1 MVKVQPTT
9 DHDGVAAAAPSDLA
23 EAAGRRPQH
32 AHKEHESDGTDKA
45 PSRQSLVLKGHT
57 NDVNCLAAL
66 AGGRLAS
73 GSDDKSII
81 IWNLA
86 DGSELAKLEGHTKK
100 RSDAWPRSTVI
111 GSRLVVMTNPSSSGT
126 SRTIGARQARGAHGL
141 GHEPSRARQRPARVG

>member
-1 MVKVQPTT
+1 MAKVQPTT

-23 EAAGRRPQH
+23 EAAEAPAPACTQ
-32 AHKEHESDGTDKA
+32 EHESDGTDKA
-45 PSRQSLVLKGHT
+45 PSRRSLVLKGHT

-86 DGSELAKLEGHTKK
+86 DGAQLAKLEGHTDTVFALAALADG
-100 RSDAWPRSTVI
+100 RLASGRRTTRTASTTRST
-111 GSRLVVMTNPSSSGT
+111 PSMRSWRTDRSG
-126 SRTIGARQARGAHGL
+126 RNRICGMN
-141 GHEPSRARQRPARVG
+141 